1 MRRIPVSVDA
11 VGARILLLLHVVDV
25 ETLHFISGVVHTIH
39 CKNITLKFVKS

>member
-11 VGARILLLLHVVDV
+11 VGARILLLLHVVVDV

-39 CKNITLKFVKS
+39 C